1 MKQTNDLENKAVHPT
16 IKGTPKEEAAKAP
29 VGDPG
34 FSPQKASAPAQAPE
48 KKEGGKDA

>member
-1 MKQTNDLENKAVHPT
+1 MKQATEFENKAIHPT

-34 FSPQKASAPAQAPE
+34 FAPQKASAPVEPV
-48 KKEGGKDA
+48 KEGEDG